1 MADQIRITSISNQII
16 KEVRSLRNKKGR
28 ISAQS
33 ILLEGYRLVKEAVD
47 SGAEIRYFIV
57 SDSFLTKE
65 EFFLPQVSNIR
76 VVQVPDELFGR
87 ISETQTPQGIIAV
100 AKVPIYNQKDI
111 IKNASQV
118 IVLENLQDPGN
129 LGTIIRSADACG
141 FDAVLL
147 SKESADPY
155 NPKVIRSTMGSIF
168 HIPVIIVEDIYQ
180 VLDDLKARKVFL
192 AAAHTRDALPCWNAD
207 MSGNVAII
215 IGNEGNGLSDMIIE
229 KADRTIMIPMTGRAE
244 SLNASAAASM
254 LIYECMRQR
263 VKTKFAKVLEKYYS
277 LI

>member
-57 SDSFLTKE
+57 SDSFLAKE
-65 EFFLPQVSNIR
+65 EFFLSQVSNIR

-263 VKTKFAKVLEKYYS
+263 VKNK
-277 LI
+277 IC

>member
-57 SDSFLTKE
+57 SDSFLKKE

-129 LGTIIRSADACG
+129 LGTI
-141 FDAVLL
+141 
-147 SKESADPY
+147 
-155 NPKVIRSTMGSIF
+155 
-168 HIPVIIVEDIYQ
+168 
-180 VLDDLKARKVFL
+180 
-192 AAAHTRDALPCWNAD
+192 
-207 MSGNVAII
+207 
-215 IGNEGNGLSDMIIE
+215 
-229 KADRTIMIPMTGRAE
+229 
-244 SLNASAAASM
+244 
-254 LIYECMRQR
+254 
-263 VKTKFAKVLEKYYS
+263 
-277 LI
+277 